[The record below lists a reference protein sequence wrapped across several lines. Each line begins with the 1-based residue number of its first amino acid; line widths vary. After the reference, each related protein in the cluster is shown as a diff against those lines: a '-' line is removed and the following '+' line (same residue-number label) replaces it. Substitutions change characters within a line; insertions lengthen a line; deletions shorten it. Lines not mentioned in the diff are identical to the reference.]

1 MSEQTF
7 TFKCHNNQLCGIIHE
22 ASKPSKTGV
31 VIVVGGPQYRVGSHR
46 QFVLLARFLAEKGYP
61 VMRFDYTGMGDSTGE
76 KKAFDKINADIEAA
90 INTFQNRIPSI
101 KNILLW
107 GLCDAA
113 SASLFY
119 APRDPRI
126 TGLTLLNPWV
136 HTEAGEAKTF
146 LRHYYRDRI
155 FEGTFWKKLL
165 QGRLDHTS
173 TFKSIFTHV
182 RRAFRST
189 KPTQSSG
196 ELAMSLP
203 NKMLTAFKEFRGK
216 TLILLSDNDLTARE
230 FDDLI
235 KHNEP
240 WQLTILEKGAEIIA
254 IPNADHTFSNRKAKQ
269 AVEKLTHQFLCELN
283 GGPLN

>member
-22 ASKPSKTGV
+22 SSRLSKTGV

-126 TGLTLLNPWV
+126 IGLALLNPWV

-146 LRHYYRDRI
+146 LRHYYKDRI
-155 FEGTFWKKLL
+155 FEGAFWKKLL
-165 QGRLDHTS
+165 QGRLDHTR

-182 RRAFRST
+182 RQAFRSA

-196 ELAMSLP
+196 ELTISLP
-203 NKMLTAFKEFRGK
+203 NKMLTAFKKFQGK

-254 IPNADHTFSNRKAKQ
+254 IQNADHTFSNKKAKQ
-269 AVEKLTHQFLCELN
+269 EVEKFTHQFISALN
-283 GGPLN
+283 RPLN